1 MRGLGLLLF
10 AALGLQ
16 GVTPGAALPHVE
28 QYEVVTPRRLGVP
41 RARRALPSRLGLYP
55 ESVSYVLGARGHT
68 FTLHL
73 RKNRDLV
80 GSGYAETYT
89 ATNGSQVTEK
99 LQRQDHCFY
108 QGRVE
113 GHPRS
118 AASLSTCAGLRGFF
132 QAGPAVHLIE
142 PLAGAGEE
150 GPHALYLA
158 QHLQQEAGTCGV
170 DDRSLDRV
178 LGPRVSAALRPRWS
192 EPRETRYVELFV
204 VTDSTEFQRFGSR
217 EAMRQRVLEVV
228 NHVDKLYQE
237 LNFRVVL
244 VGLEMWNGGDK
255 IQVSSQPD
263 ATLDDFLAWR
273 TRELVGRQ
281 AHDNVQLITG
291 VDFTGTTVGLAKVS
305 AMCSQNSGAV
315 NQDHNLNPIGV
326 ASTMAHEMGH
336 NLGMDHDENV
346 ASCYCS
352 VPREGGGCVMAASIG
367 SQYPRKFSHCS
378 RADLETFLEKR
389 RTACLVDTPD
399 LDRLVGGPV
408 CGNGFLERG
417 EQCDC
422 GRPEDCQNRCCNAS
436 TCLLAEGAECAH
448 GACCHECR
456 VKPAGELCRPAKD
469 QCDLD
474 EHCDGRRPACPE
486 DAFRENG
493 TPCPGGYCYNGACP
507 TPAQRCQDLWG
518 PGSRVAVETCFR
530 YSISE
535 GCGAGVPLQS
545 GRVNKC
551 GTLFCEGG
559 QDPPEGRH
567 CILTTPSG
575 TCRAVVQDGSTAYEP
590 VPKGTKCGEEQECDH
605 KDRCHCF
612 PGWAPPRCAEPLS
625 DLHAAPGSL
634 RTRVLVGVGALVL
647 LVLILAGVLIYRRA
661 RSPVRRRNA
670 FHKLGLSVSEEEIRK
685 VVVNTP
691 GAIRPI
697 LSAVRDEVEASEDS
711 PGMAAHVATAAWP
724 WPLLCWDTGSL
735 PDDESKTSKC
745 PAREPWRRL
754 DPGLLQWLL
763 EEKERALVVLQETV
777 KDLTWKRRG
786 EATEREQQSE
796 SPPLRTGSSGFGSH
810 GMFTGTES
818 RRHRAAA
825 APGRTCR
832 TPGGQRASRLE
843 AERGRPALR
852 SGPGDLAKLSGL
864 REAQD
869 GLTFDSLAEVGS
881 EDLGLDA
888 VGTKRLIAAHME
900 DGGSSWREGGV
911 PRA

>member
-1 MRGLGLLLF
+1 MRGLGLLLL
-10 AALGLQ
+10 AALGLRE
-16 GVTPGAALPHVE
+16 VAPGAALPHVE
-28 QYEVVTPRRLGVP
+28 QYEVVQPRRLPAP
-41 RARRALPSRLGLYP
+41 RARRDLPSRLGLYP

-89 ATNGSQVTEK
+89 AANGSQVTEQ

-108 QGRVE
+108 QGHVE
-113 GHPRS
+113 GHPHS

-132 QAGPAVHLIE
+132 QAGPAVRLIE

-170 DDRSLDRV
+170 NDSSLESI
-178 LGPRVSAALRPRWS
+178 LGPRVSAAFRPRWS

-217 EAMRQRVLEVV
+217 EAVRQRVLEVV

-263 ATLDDFLAWR
+263 ATLDSFLAWR
-273 TRELVGRQ
+273 ARELVGRQ

-305 AMCSQNSGAV
+305 AMCSQGSGAV
-315 NQDHNLNPIGV
+315 NQDHSPNPIGV

-346 ASCYCS
+346 AGCYCP

-367 SQYPRKFSHCS
+367 SQYPRKFSQCS
-378 RADLETFLEKR
+378 RADLETFVEKP
-389 RTACLVDTPD
+389 RTGCLVDTPD

-436 TCLLAEGAECAH
+436 TCLLAKGAECAH

-456 VKPAGELCRPAKD
+456 VKPAGEPCRPAKD
-469 QCDLD
+469 QCDLG
-474 EHCDGRRPACPE
+474 EHCDGRWPTCPE

-507 TPAQRCQDLWG
+507 TLARRCQDLWG

-530 YSISE
+530 YGISE
-535 GCGAGVPLQS
+535 GCRAGVPLQS
-545 GRVNKC
+545 GRVNRC

-559 QDPPEGRH
+559 QEPPERGY
-567 CILTTPSG
+567 CILTTSSG
-575 TCRAVVQDGSTAYEP
+575 ICRAVVQDGSTAYEP
-590 VPKGTKCGEEQECDH
+590 VPKGTKCGEEQVCWDGFCQDLHVYRSRNCSARCNGHGECNH
-605 KDRCHCF
+605 KGQCHCH
-612 PGWAPPRCAEPLS
+612 PGWAPPYCAEPPS
-625 DLHAAPGSL
+625 DTHAAPGSL
-634 RTRVLVGVGALVL
+634 RTRVLAGVGTLVV
-647 LVLILAGVLIYRRA
+647 LVLILVGVLIYRKA
-661 RSPVRRRNA
+661 RSPVRRRNVA
-670 FHKLGLSVSEEEIRK
+670 PKSALGLSNPLFQEGLSKPAEGGAQAP
-685 VVVNTP
+685 P
-691 GAIRPI
+691 G
-697 LSAVRDEVEASEDS
+697 
-711 PGMAAHVATAAWP
+711 
-724 WPLLCWDTGSL
+724 GSL
-735 PDDESKTSKC
+735 E
-745 PAREPWRRL
+745 PAPSSQ
-754 DPGLLQWLL
+754 PP
-763 EEKERALVVLQETV
+763 KPTASSVTP
-777 KDLTWKRRG
+777 KRPPP
-786 EATEREQQSE
+786 APPAAMA
-796 SPPLRTGSSGFGSH
+796 SPPSPLPVYPPQ
-810 GMFTGTES
+810 
-818 RRHRAAA
+818 AL
-825 APGRTCR
+825 
-832 TPGGQRASRLE
+832 GQL
-843 AERGRPALR
+843 RPAPPAKPLPVLKPKQVIKPTCAPPIPPVKPGVR
-852 SGPGDLAKLSGL
+852 GAQPGPTQVALKPPVQ
-864 REAQD
+864 R
-869 GLTFDSLAEVGS
+869 
-881 EDLGLDA
+881 
-888 VGTKRLIAAHME
+888 R
-900 DGGSSWREGGV
+900 
-911 PRA
+911 

>member
-16 GVTPGAALPHVE
+16 GVAPGAALPHVE

-315 NQDHNLNPIGV
+315 NQDHSLNPIGV

-346 ASCYCS
+346 ASCYCP

-378 RADLETFLEKR
+378 RADLETFLQKR

-590 VPKGTKCGEEQECDH
+590 VPKGTKCGEEQVCWDGFCRGLHVYRSRNCSARCNSHGECDH

-612 PGWAPPRCAEPLS
+612 PGWAPPHCAEPLS

-661 RSPVRRRNA
+661 RSPVRRRNVA
-670 FHKLGLSVSEEEIRK
+670 PKTAMGLSNPLFHEGLSKPAKGRAQAP
-685 VVVNTP
+685 P
-691 GAIRPI
+691 GASPEPAPPAQPPKPTASSVTPKRPPP
-697 LSAVRDEVEASEDS
+697 AP
-711 PGMAAHVATAAWP
+711 PGSLQPPAATARP
-724 WPLLCWDTGSL
+724 PSPLPVYPQQAPGQQLRPAPPAKPL
-735 PDDESKTSKC
+735 P
-745 PAREPWRRL
+745 
-754 DPGLLQWLL
+754 
-763 EEKERALVVLQETV
+763 VLKPKQVIKPTC
-777 KDLTWKRRG
+777 
-786 EATEREQQSE
+786 A
-796 SPPLRTGSSGFGSH
+796 PPLPPVKPGARGAQPGPTQ
-810 GMFTGTES
+810 EAVDPKVALKPPVQ
-818 RRHRAAA
+818 RR
-825 APGRTCR
+825 
-832 TPGGQRASRLE
+832 
-843 AERGRPALR
+843 
-852 SGPGDLAKLSGL
+852 
-864 REAQD
+864 
-869 GLTFDSLAEVGS
+869 
-881 EDLGLDA
+881 
-888 VGTKRLIAAHME
+888 
-900 DGGSSWREGGV
+900 
-911 PRA
+911 